1 MSDDNKTY
9 KVGYKKPPK
18 HTQFKKG
25 EASRNPKGRP
35 KQSKNMNYLVWE
47 AMNKKITITC
57 DGVKKKVTVREAMA
71 QRLIADALKGN
82 HKAIE
87 RVLKIVGEV
96 TLKEREYSTQ
106 ADLDKLLDRLSLEEL
121 QDTIDGL
128 MELGR
133 QQREGVHSGDLNKL
147 LKNL

>member
-1 MSDDNKTY
+1 MSEESKTY
-9 KVGYKKPPK
+9 EVGYKKPPK
-18 HTQFKKG
+18 HSQFKKG

-47 AMNKKITITC
+47 AMSKKITITS
-57 DGVKKKVTVREAMA
+57 DGIKKKVTVREAMA

-82 HKAIE
+82 QKAID

-96 TLKEREYSTQ
+96 ALKEREYSTQ
-106 ADLDKLLDRLSLEEL
+106 ADLDKMLDRLSLEEL

-128 MELGR
+128 KELGR
-133 QQREGVHSGDLNKL
+133 QQRGGVHSGDLHKSLKKL
-147 LKNL
+147 